1 MDQFQ
6 TCEGKLLFITYYL
19 YKSNRIG
26 IEQKSEIKG
35 DIYNQFTD
43 MLIAKDFRIQ
53 QVMQEIRNET
63 NVQKIERMLENINVR
78 NINKRQPEEHS
89 PRDIDDNLSHTYKQ
103 KRPKLFKFQKSNFS
117 KFIEAKAN
125 EDTDTFSSNKQLE
138 FRQRLYSLAADS
150 C

>member
-26 IEQKSEIKG
+26 IEQKSEIK
-35 DIYNQFTD
+35 D

-53 QVMQEIRNET
+53 QVMQEIKNET
-63 NVQKIERMLENINVR
+63 NIQKIERMLENIN
-78 NINKRQPEEHS
+78 PEEHS

>member
-26 IEQKSEIKG
+26 IEQKSEIK
-35 DIYNQFTD
+35 D
-43 MLIAKDFRIQ
+43 MLIAKDIRIQ
-53 QVMQEIRNET
+53 QVMQEIKNET
-63 NVQKIERMLENINVR
+63 NIQKIERMLENIN
-78 NINKRQPEEHS
+78 PEEHS

-117 KFIEAKAN
+117 KFLEAKAN
-125 EDTDTFSSNKQLE
+125 EDSDTFSSNKQLT

>member
-6 TCEGKLLFITYYL
+6 TCEGKLLYITYNL

-35 DIYNQFTD
+35 KTDKQFID
-43 MLIAKDFRIQ
+43 MLIAKDFRIK
-53 QVMQEIRNET
+53 QVMNEINNET
-63 NVQKIERMLENINVR
+63 NIQKIERMLENIN
-78 NINKRQPEEHS
+78 PEEYS

-125 EDTDTFSSNKQLE
+125 EDTDTFSSNKHLE
-138 FRQRLYSLAADS
+138 FRQRLYSSAADS